1 MKKILKLNEISP
13 VANSIFTDY
22 EYTKDVADPCGIMLR
37 SFKMHDYAIPE
48 SLLAVARAGA
58 GTNNIPIDVCS
69 EKGIVVFNTPG
80 ANANAVKELAICGLL
95 LSSRKVVQSYAWACG
110 QKEVGADVPKL
121 VEKEKSKFG
130 GPEIIGK
137 KLGVVGL
144 GAIGAMV
151 ANACADLGM
160 QVFGYD
166 PYISID
172 SAWGLSKQIKHVTD
186 FNELI
191 SSCDY
196 ITLHVPLVSGTKEC
210 INKESISKMKNGV
223 RVINFSRGELV
234 DNAAM
239 VEACESGKVACY
251 VTDFPT
257 AELIGYDNIVTLP
270 HLGAST
276 PEAEDNCAVL
286 AGKQLVDY
294 IENGNIKNSVN
305 FPAVSMARSGDV
317 RVAVV
322 HKNVKNILSSLTS
335 IISELGLN
343 IANMANASSGDY
355 AYSLFDLDGDLA
367 SSDIAKFAQVE
378 GVVKARVLR

>member
-22 EYTKDVADPCGIMLR
+22 EYSKDAVDPCGIMLR
-37 SFKMHDYAIPE
+37 SFKMHDYVIPE

-58 GTNNIPIDVCS
+58 GTNNIPIEACS

-95 LSSRKVVQSYAWACG
+95 MSSRKIAQSYVWASG
-110 QKEVGADVPKL
+110 QKDKGADVPKL
-121 VEKEKSKFG
+121 VESEKAKFG

-137 KLGVVGL
+137 TLGVIGL

-151 ANACADLGM
+151 ANACVDLGM
-160 QVFGYD
+160 NVLGYD
-166 PYISID
+166 PYISVD
-172 SAWGLSKQIKHVTD
+172 SAWNLSKQITHVTD

-191 SSCDY
+191 SACDY

-223 RVINFSRGELV
+223 RIINCSRGELV
-234 DNAAM
+234 DNSAI

-251 VTDFPT
+251 VTDFPC
-257 AELIGYDNIVTLP
+257 AEVIGYENIITLP

-317 RVAVV
+317 RVAIV
-322 HKNVKNILSSLTS
+322 HKNVKNTLSSLTS

-343 IANMANASSGDY
+343 IANMANASAGDY

-367 SSDIAKFAQVE
+367 SGDIAKFTEVD
-378 GVVKARVLR
+378 GVIKARVIR